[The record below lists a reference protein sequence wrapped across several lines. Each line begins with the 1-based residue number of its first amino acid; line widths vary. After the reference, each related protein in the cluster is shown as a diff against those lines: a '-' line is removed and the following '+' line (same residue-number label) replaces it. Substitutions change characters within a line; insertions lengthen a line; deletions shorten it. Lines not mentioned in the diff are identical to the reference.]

1 MGNFCSKC
9 GTALPLPEAKFCPS
23 CGASTS
29 TAPEVQAPPSVPLPT
44 HPPDPARGVVRGA
57 AALFLII
64 ISTAVAVGL
73 FFAVY
78 LFLALTTYD
87 FETSALIALVIGG
100 ITFMAGV
107 GYAIQ
112 QTMGASDGGGSGRMF
127 GRAVTVLLALACLGS
142 VIGFLCTDAV
152 FFFLAMLVFGAL
164 LLLTE
169 RWGK

>member
-1 MGNFCSKC
+1 M
-9 GTALPLPEAKFCPS
+9 
-23 CGASTS
+23 
-29 TAPEVQAPPSVPLPT
+29 
-44 HPPDPARGVVRGA
+44 
-57 AALFLII
+57 
-64 ISTAVAVGL
+64 GL